1 MDKNFTHPAIIFH
14 LTENQ
19 KPAKLLK
26 IMEGNIKHVNAS
38 KSPNQDALYEA
49 LNIYRDAMRSFVFK
63 SMKAVSGLLAEE
75 NIQSETDIDIN
86 DFPHLLRKHWNVA
99 FAQGFDPDRE
109 VRSAVGVITE
119 ARNRV
124 SHPGADDLESA
135 YAIGRLHEIADM
147 LGQIHAPEQKREV
160 EAIRDKLLTSSVPI
174 QDDKPKL
181 PRRKTTDLT
190 PWRDVIQPNNDVI
203 EGTFHKSEFAADLQ
217 EVFEGRAKTEEYGEA
232 EIFFNQTYITP
243 GLRDLL
249 VNTLKRLSG
258 KDGDPVIQLKTGF
271 GGGKTHSLI
280 ALYHL
285 ITGANILRELP
296 ADGEYA
302 RLRQE
307 IDEIISEAEWDIN
320 IPINAKVSV
329 LVGTYLSTT
338 DSDETKQGDPLN
350 TLWGKMAEQLGGQ
363 DAYDFIRD
371 AALKGISP
379 GGKQLDDLFEYVG
392 PSVILIDELVA
403 YVRNVDTDV
412 QARLYT
418 FLQTL
423 TQSIKR
429 SKNVVL
435 VATLPE
441 GKTQAGG
448 QVGVTVLD
456 ELEEIL
462 KRVDAVSIP
471 LEVDNAFEVVRR
483 RLFGPVLD
491 ETERDQTC
499 EAFRKMY
506 QNARREYPDNVTEQ
520 DYLNRMK
527 ACYPIH
533 PEIFDRLF
541 QDWSAIPGFQRTRGV
556 LRIMATY
563 ISRLYREQ
571 DTSLLIMPAN
581 LPLEDPALAD
591 EFTRLLAQSGGN
603 WAPVVQEVDSHGSR
617 ADQIDQKSK
626 TFVEV
631 GGAARR
637 IARTVFL
644 GSASSHAVK
653 GISQQQIH
661 LGVVEPGQT
670 VSTYNDALGRM
681 TGNLYYLYNLDD
693 RYYFHTQENLNKV
706 ALDRADQYTD
716 EDVYSEIVSRLE
728 RAIGR
733 VPTVQVCPTSPSMV
747 EDSEDIQYVILPP
760 QVSLASR
767 EKDDDTAH
775 PTALNILKYSG
786 DDEKQ
791 RIFKNTL
798 LFITAKRDDIRE
810 LRNLVKNYLAWNSIR
825 NGDDRHS
832 ALGNLE
838 GTRCDQ
844 TTENLESAED
854 SVSTTLF
861 KAYRW
866 GLVPTQNNPQK
877 SEYDF
882 SDVTTKTDNLN
893 IVPRMRDQFIADD
906 TVIKEIAPSVFAEK
920 LQQYIWSNSAYQ
932 EHIEID
938 TLWEL
943 MAQNVYMPRL
953 RDRSVLSTCIKEG
966 VLTGIFGFAHAYT
979 DGDYLNFRFGENV
992 GALRID
998 KGTTAILINPELAKI
1013 IKEEIEKQED
1023 ERQKKEKGKDD
1034 PTEEDSKGETIEE
1047 TEEGKEPSPPTGPK
1061 RVVITKT
1068 LQLELPFADEIDV
1081 IQDEIVRTLQADGG
1095 GVKIEIVV
1103 TADKSEGFSE
1113 NTTRSV
1119 RLNSE
1124 HIDAEFKSD

>member
-1 MDKNFTHPAIIFH
+1 MNS
-14 LTENQ
+14 
-19 KPAKLLK
+19 
-26 IMEGNIKHVNAS
+26 S
-38 KSPNQDALYEA
+38 KSPNQDALYKA

-75 NIQSETDIDIN
+75 NIHLETDIDIN
-86 DFPHLLRKHWNVA
+86 DFPHLFRKHWNVA

-124 SHPGADDLESA
+124 SHPGANDLESA
-135 YAIGRLHEIADM
+135 YAIGRLHEIADI

-160 EAIRDKLLTSSVPI
+160 EAIRDRLLSNAAQPPVA
-174 QDDKPKL
+174 KPKL
-181 PRRKTTDLT
+181 PRRKPSDLT
-190 PWRDVIQPNNDVI
+190 PWREVIRPNNDVI

-217 EVFEGRAKTEEYGEA
+217 EVYEGRAKTEEYGKTD
-232 EIFFNQTYITP
+232 IFFNQTYITP
-243 GLRDLL
+243 GLRQLL
-249 VNTLKRLSG
+249 VNTLKRISG
-258 KDGDPVIQLKTGF
+258 KEGDPVIQLKTGF

-285 ITGANILRELP
+285 INGANILRELP

-302 RLRQE
+302 RLRKE
-307 IDEIISEAEWDIN
+307 IDEIMTEAEWDTN
-320 IPINAKVSV
+320 TPTNAKISV
-329 LVGTYLSTT
+329 LVGTYLSIT
-338 DSDETKQGDPLN
+338 DPDKTKQGDPLN
-350 TLWGKMAEQLGGQ
+350 TLWGRMAEQLGGQ
-363 DAYDFIRD
+363 DAYDFVRD
-371 AALKGISP
+371 AAHKGISP
-379 GGKQLDDLFEYVG
+379 GGKQLDELFEYVG
-392 PSVILIDELVA
+392 PSVILMDELVA
-403 YVRNVDTDV
+403 YVRNVESEV
-412 QARLYT
+412 QSRLYT

-423 TQSIKR
+423 THSIKR
-429 SKNVVL
+429 SKNAIL

-441 GKTQAGG
+441 GRIQAGG
-448 QVGVTVLD
+448 QVGVTVLE

-471 LEVDNAFEVVRR
+471 LEVHNAFEVVRR

-499 EAFRKMY
+499 EAFKKMY
-506 QNARREYPDNVTEQ
+506 QNARREYPDHVTEQ

-541 QDWSAIPGFQRTRGV
+541 QDWSVIPGFQRTRGV

-563 ISRLYREQ
+563 ISRLYRKQ

-603 WAPVVQEVDSHGSR
+603 WAPVVQETDSHGSR
-617 ADQIDQKSK
+617 TDEIDRKSK
-626 TFVEV
+626 QFVEV

-644 GSASSHAVK
+644 GSATGGAFK
-653 GISQQQIH
+653 GITTRQIH

-681 TGNLYYLYNLDD
+681 TGNLYYLYHLDD

-706 ALDRADQYTD
+706 AIDRADQYTD
-716 EDVYSEIVSRLE
+716 EEIDTEIVSRLK

-733 VPTVQVCPTSPSMV
+733 DPTVQVCPTSPRTV

-767 EKDDDTAH
+767 EKEDDTAH
-775 PTALNILKYSG
+775 PTALNFLKYSG
-786 DDEKQ
+786 DDEEK

-810 LRNLVKNYLAWNSIR
+810 LKNLVKNFLAWKSIMSGDERNSQIT
-825 NGDDRHS
+825 
-832 ALGNLE
+832 NLV
-838 GTRCDQ
+838 GTRLDQ
-844 TTENLESAED
+844 TKENLESAED
-854 SVSTTLF
+854 AVDTALV

-866 GLVPTQNNPQK
+866 GLVPTQKNPQK
-877 SEYDF
+877 SEYEF
-882 SDVTTKTDNLN
+882 SDVMTKTDNPR
-893 IVPRMRDQFIADD
+893 IAHRMRDQFIADEI
-906 TVIKEIAPSVFAEK
+906 VIKEIAPSLFADV
-920 LQQYIWSNSAYQ
+920 LQQYVWSNNTYQ

-938 TLWEL
+938 TLWKL

-953 RDRSVLSTCIKEG
+953 RDRNVLAKCIADSVLN
-966 VLTGIFGFAHAYT
+966 GIFGFAHART
-979 DGDYLNFRFGENV
+979 EDDYDNFRLEENV
-992 GALRID
+992 GVLLID
-998 KGTTAILINPELAKI
+998 KGTTAVLINLELAKI
-1013 IKEEIEKQED
+1013 IKEKIEQQKIDDGKEKD
-1023 ERQKKEKGKDD
+1023 KKDDKKEKDKKDSKKGKKDD
-1034 PTEEDSKGETIEE
+1034 EKETI
-1047 TEEGKEPSPPTGPK
+1047 GPK
-1061 RVVITKT
+1061 HVVITKT
-1068 LQLELPFADEIDV
+1068 LQLKRPFAEEIEG
-1081 IQDEIVRTLQADGG
+1081 IHEEIARPLQDDGG
-1095 GVKIEIVV
+1095 EVKVQIIV

-1113 NTTRSV
+1113 NATRAVKS
-1119 RLNSE
+1119 NSE
-1124 HIDAEFKSD
+1124 HLDAEFKSD

>member
-1 MDKNFTHPAIIFH
+1 MSS
-14 LTENQ
+14 
-19 KPAKLLK
+19 
-26 IMEGNIKHVNAS
+26 S
-38 KSPNQDALYEA
+38 KSPNRDALYSA
-49 LNIYRDAMRSFVFK
+49 LNIYRDAMRTFMYNK
-63 SMKAVSGLLAEE
+63 MKAVPGVLQEE
-75 NIQSETDIDIN
+75 NINNETDFDIN
-86 DFPHLLRKHWNVA
+86 SFPHLFRKHWHTV
-99 FAQGFDPDRE
+99 FDQRFDPDRE

-124 SHPGADDLESA
+124 SHPGADDLESG
-135 YAIGRLHEIADM
+135 YAIGRLHEIADI
-147 LGQIHAPEQKREV
+147 LGQINAPDQKREV
-160 EAIRDKLLTSSVPI
+160 EAIRDKFLTGAVPTP
-174 QDDKPKL
+174 DGKPRL
-181 PRRKTTDLT
+181 PRRKPSDLK
-190 PWRDVIQPNNDVI
+190 PWRDVIHPNNDVI
-203 EGTFHKSEFAADLQ
+203 EGTFRKSEFAADLQ
-217 EVFEGRAKTEEYGEA
+217 EVYEGNAKTEEYGETK
-232 EIFFNQTYITP
+232 IFFNQTYITP

-249 VNTLKRLSG
+249 VNTLKRLAG
-258 KDGDPVIQLKTGF
+258 KGGDPVIQLKTGF

-280 ALYHL
+280 ALFHL
-285 ITGANILRELP
+285 IDGANILRELP

-307 IDEIISEAEWDIN
+307 IDEIMEEAEWDPN
-320 IPINAKVSV
+320 TPIEANVSV

-418 FLQTL
+418 FIQTL
-423 TQSIKR
+423 THSIKR

-491 ETERDQTC
+491 EMERDQTC

-603 WAPVVQEVDSHGSR
+603 WDPVVQEVDSHGSR
-617 ADQIDQKSK
+617 TDEIDTKS
-626 TFVEV
+626 TVFVNV

-644 GSASSHAVK
+644 GSATGGAFK
-653 GISQQQIH
+653 GITTRQIH
-661 LGVVEPGQT
+661 LGVVEPEQT

-681 TGNLYYLYNLDD
+681 TGNLYYLYHLDD

-706 ALDRADQYTD
+706 AIDRANQYTD
-716 EDVYSEIVSRLE
+716 ENVYSEIVSRLE

-733 VPTVQVCPTSPSMV
+733 DPSVQVCPTSPGLV
-747 EDSEDIQYVILPP
+747 KDSEDIQYVILPP
-760 QVSLASR
+760 DVSLPSR
-767 EKDDDTAH
+767 GKEKDNDTAH
-775 PTALNILKYSG
+775 PKALDILKYSG

-798 LFITAKRDDIRE
+798 LFITAKRDDVRE
-810 LRNLVKNYLAWNSIR
+810 LKNLVKNFLAWDSIM
-825 NGDDRHS
+825 NGDNLHS
-832 ALGNLE
+832 KLSNLE
-838 GTRCDQ
+838 GTRLDQ
-844 TTENLESAED
+844 TKKNLESAED

-882 SDVTTKTDNLN
+882 SDVSTKTDN
-893 IVPRMRDQFIADD
+893 PRIASRMQEQFIADD
-906 TVIKEIAPSVFAEK
+906 TVIKKIDPSVFSGK
-920 LQQYIWSNSAYQ
+920 LQQYIWSSDTYQ

-953 RDRSVLSTCIKEG
+953 RDRGVLSTCIKEG
-966 VLTGIFGFAHAYT
+966 VLTGTFGFAHAYT
-979 DGDYLNFRFGENV
+979 DGDYVNFRFEENV

-998 KGTTAILINPELAKI
+998 KGTTAILINPELARI
-1013 IKEEIEKQED
+1013 IKEEKEKQEKEQQ
-1023 ERQKKEKGKDD
+1023 ERDVTEKDAKDT
-1034 PTEEDSKGETIEE
+1034 TEQEADA

-1061 RVVITKT
+1061 RVIITKT
-1068 LQLELPFADEIDV
+1068 LQLELPFADEIGV
-1081 IQDEIVRTLQADGG
+1081 IQDEIVQTLQTDGG
-1095 GVKIEIVV
+1095 NVKIEIVV

-1119 RLNSE
+1119 KLNSE

>member
-1 MDKNFTHPAIIFH
+1 MNS
-14 LTENQ
+14 
-19 KPAKLLK
+19 
-26 IMEGNIKHVNAS
+26 S
-38 KSPNQDALYEA
+38 KSPNQDALYKA

-75 NIQSETDIDIN
+75 NIHNETDIDIN
-86 DFPHLLRKHWNVA
+86 DFPHLFRKHWYEA
-99 FAQGFDPDRE
+99 FEQRFDPDRE

-119 ARNRV
+119 ARNMV
-124 SHPGADDLESA
+124 SHPGAEDLPSG
-135 YAIGRLHEIADM
+135 YASGRLYEIADM
-147 LGQIHAPEQKREV
+147 LGQINAPKQKREV
-160 EAIRDKLLTSSVPI
+160 EAIRDKLFISAGPTTEPE
-174 QDDKPKL
+174 PKL
-181 PRRKTTDLT
+181 PRRKATDLT
-190 PWRDVIQPNNDVI
+190 PWRDVIHPNNDVI

-217 EVFEGRAKTEEYGEA
+217 EVYEGNAKTEEYGETK
-232 EIFFNQTYITP
+232 IFFNQTYITP

-249 VNTLKRLSG
+249 VNTLKRLAG
-258 KDGDPVIQLKTGF
+258 KGGDPVIQLKTGF

-296 ADGEYA
+296 TDGEYA

-307 IDEIISEAEWDIN
+307 IDEIISEAEWDPN
-320 IPINAKVSV
+320 IPINANVSV

-350 TLWGKMAEQLGGQ
+350 TLWGRMAEQLGGQ
-363 DAYDFIRD
+363 DAYDFIRE

-403 YVRNVDTDV
+403 YVRNVESDL

-483 RLFGPVLD
+483 RLFGSVID

-506 QNARREYPDNVTEQ
+506 RNSRSEYPEGVNDQ
-520 DYLNRMK
+520 QYGQRMK
-527 ACYPIH
+527 DCYPIH

-541 QDWSAIPGFQRTRGV
+541 QDWSVIPGFQKTRGV

-571 DTSLLIMPAN
+571 DQSLLIMPAN

-603 WAPVVQEVDSHGSR
+603 WDPVVKEVDSHGSR
-617 ADQIDQKSK
+617 TDEIDTKS
-626 TFVEV
+626 TVFVNV

-644 GSASSHAVK
+644 GSATGGAFK
-653 GISQQQIH
+653 GITTRQIH

-706 ALDRADQYTD
+706 AIDRAEQYTD
-716 EDVYSEIVSRLE
+716 EDIYSEIVSRLE
-728 RAIGR
+728 RAVGR
-733 VPTVQVCPTSPSMV
+733 VPTVQVCPTSASMV

-760 QVSLASR
+760 QASLPSR
-767 EKDDDTAH
+767 EKDEDTAH
-775 PTALNILKYSG
+775 PTALNILTYSG
-786 DDEKQ
+786 NDEKQ

-798 LFITAKRDDIRE
+798 LFITAKRDDVRE
-810 LRNLVKNYLAWNSIR
+810 LKNLVKNFLAWNSIM
-825 NGDDRHS
+825 NGDVLHS
-832 ALGNLE
+832 PISNLE
-838 GTRCDQ
+838 GTRLDQ
-844 TTENLESAED
+844 TEKNLESAED
-854 SVSTTLF
+854 AVSTTLF

-866 GLVPTQNNPQK
+866 GLIPTQNDPQK
-877 SEYDF
+877 SDYDF

-943 MAQNVYMPRL
+943 LAQNVYMPRL
-953 RDRSVLSTCIKEG
+953 RDRDVLSRCIKDG
-966 VLTGIFGFAHAYT
+966 VPTGTFGFAHAYT
-979 DGDYLNFRFGENV
+979 DGNYDNFRFKENV
-992 GALRID
+992 GALRIE

-1013 IKEEIEKQED
+1013 IKEEIEKQKPVEPPKPDPEKEKEQED
-1023 ERQKKEKGKDD
+1023 E
-1034 PTEEDSKGETIEE
+1034 S
-1047 TEEGKEPSPPTGPK
+1047 TGPTPDPPQPK
-1061 RVVITKT
+1061 GPTQVVVTKT
-1068 LQLELPFADEIDV
+1068 LQLKSPFAEEIEV
-1081 IQDEIVRTLQADGG
+1081 IQDEIVQTLQTDGG
-1095 GVKIEIVV
+1095 NVKIEVVV
-1103 TADKSEGFSE
+1103 TAEKSDGFSE
-1113 NTTRSV
+1113 NTARSV
-1119 RLNSE
+1119 KLNSE
-1124 HIDAEFKSD
+1124 HIDAEFKSN